1 MTQHVVIVD
10 DDDLTLKFF
19 TGIAAEIPDVV
30 VHPFLSS
37 AEAIDWY
44 HGKEVDCFV
53 FDYNMPLPNG
63 MQMIALVRALPEFAH
78 VPIVI
83 VTGAHEREVRYQAL
97 DTGATDFLQKPV
109 DYREMVA
116 RLTTLLALRSA
127 QKKLALQVDSLAQ
140 SLLDSEERSREHAER
155 LEALW
160 GIANNPNLRDEE
172 LMLAMLQRG
181 AAAIRPGQAYRG
193 VLARVENGT
202 HMRLIS
208 VADAVGY
215 QSAVPAERR
224 EGEGALVLL
233 SDTVAGQ
240 TMAVGGGTHAFDDI
254 RATGHYNDF
263 VQKRGWR
270 AMIVTIVYRRRRNLR
285 ARVLIAAGDFEAVR
299 TAGHGLHRRARVVLC
314 GALPAA
320 LAVDAPG
327 PSARARLADGPLEPQ
342 PLSLARTG
350 RVRRGRVR
358 RDCGRQLSRLPRPS
372 TKRTVTS
379 PAMRCWS
386 KSRPRSR
393 PARRRVRSSRASGG
407 NSFAIFLPDV
417 PSRDALDAHL
427 ARFGAAFDDP
437 MGIGDREGK
446 ESVHVSAPDR
456 ASRTHPATARAST
469 SCSCSPK
476 AALARPAPITASF
489 RNLPRNIARQR

>member
-10 DDDLTLKFF
+10 DDDLTLKLFS
-19 TGIAAEIPDVV
+19 GIAAEIRGVE
-30 VHPFLSS
+30 VHSFLSS
-37 AEAIDWY
+37 AAAIDWY

-53 FDYNMPLPNG
+53 FDYNMPPPNG
-63 MQMIALVRALPEFAH
+63 MQMIALVRARPEFAH

-127 QKKLALQVDSLAQ
+127 QKKLAMQVDTLSQ
-140 SLLDSEERSREHAER
+140 SLMDSEERSREHAER

-160 GIANNPNLRDEE
+160 GIANNPNLSDDE

-181 AAAIRPGQAYRG
+181 AAAIRPGQPYRG

-202 HMRLIS
+202 HMRVIS

-215 QSAVPAERR
+215 ESAVFAERS
-224 EGEGALVLL
+224 EGEGTLVLL

-240 TMAVGGGTHAFDDI
+240 TIALGGGTHAFDDI
-254 RATGHYNDF
+254 RTTEYFTDF
-263 VQKRGWR
+263 VKARAWR
-270 AMIVTIVYRRRRNLR
+270 AMIVTTFSAGGAAY
-285 ARVLIAAGDFEAVR
+285 VLAFASRQPTVKPFGPQDKAYVEVLSSFFATHYQQRWQSTRLGHQLEHDSLTGLWNRSRFRSLGR
-299 TAGHGLHRRARVVLC
+299 TAFGASECAAIAVVNLAGFHQLNETHGHLTGDAVLVE
-314 GALPAA
+314 AAAA
-320 LAVDAPG
+320 LAT
-327 PSARARLADGPLEPQ
+327 RAQEGEII
-342 PLSLARTG
+342 ART
-350 RVRRGRVR
+350 
-358 RDCGRQLSRLPRPS
+358 
-372 TKRTVTS
+372 
-379 PAMRCWS
+379 
-386 KSRPRSR
+386 
-393 PARRRVRSSRASGG
+393 GG

-417 PSRDALDAHL
+417 ASPDDLDGHL

-446 ESVHVSAPDR
+446 ESVHVSARIAAAHAPRDGATFDELLLLAEGR
-456 ASRTHPATARAST
+456 ARSTGSNYRVFPAR
-469 SCSCSPK
+469 
-476 AALARPAPITASF
+476 
-489 RNLPRNIARQR
+489 

>member
-10 DDDLTLKFF
+10 DDDLTLKLFS
-19 TGIAAEIPDVV
+19 GIAAEIPDVV

-140 SLLDSEERSREHAER
+140 SLMDSEERSREHAER

-193 VLARVENGT
+193 VLARVENGS

-215 QSAVPAERR
+215 ESAVPAERR

-240 TMAVGGGTHAFDDI
+240 TMSLGGGTHAFDDI
-254 RATGHYNDF
+254 RTTEHFNDF

-270 AMIVTIVYRRRRNLR
+270 AMIVTS
-285 ARVLIAAGDFEAVR
+285 F
-299 TAGHGLHRRARVVLC
+299 TAGGATYVLAFSSRQATAKPFGPQDTAYIDVLASFFAAHYQQRWQSTRLGHQLEHDSLTGLWNRSRFRSLGRAAFGAAKSAAIAVVNLAGFHNLNERHGHLT
-314 GALPAA
+314 GDALLVEAAAA
-320 LAVDAPG
+320 LAT
-327 PSARARLADGPLEPQ
+327 RAQEGEII
-342 PLSLARTG
+342 ART
-350 RVRRGRVR
+350 
-358 RDCGRQLSRLPRPS
+358 
-372 TKRTVTS
+372 
-379 PAMRCWS
+379 
-386 KSRPRSR
+386 
-393 PARRRVRSSRASGG
+393 GG

-417 PSRDALDAHL
+417 PSRAALDAHL

-446 ESVHVSAPDR
+446 ESVHVSARIAVAHAPGDGATFDELLLLAEGR
-456 ASRTHPATARAST
+456 ARSSGSDYLIFPTTT
-469 SCSCSPK
+469 
-476 AALARPAPITASF
+476 
-489 RNLPRNIARQR
+489 